1 MADVL
6 VSNNLPKLPLHP
18 VMHQRFGLL
27 VRWVLVLAAATLSVL
42 AVSSAGA
49 GFIAG
54 LVVGLVVVIVGTHPM
69 PRRGDLL

>member
-6 VSNNLPKLPLHP
+6 VPTDLPKLTLHP
-18 VMHQRFGLL
+18 VIHQRIGLL
-27 VRWVLVLAAATLSVL
+27 VRWMLVLAAATLSFL

-54 LVVGLVVVIVGTHPM
+54 LVVGLVVCIVGMHPA